1 MWLYILLFILII
13 CLFIYKFKNKIKIKW
28 ETFVHRGFRPNRGIF
43 GVYCYCGKQGQGKT
57 YSVVEFLHNNK
68 DMPIYCNLKS
78 IKGIDYTYI
87 ANFDELLKLTEKTDC
102 IIVYDEIFSALQ
114 KNSTINKNVLDFL
127 SQMRKRR
134 IICLTTA
141 QEWAEIPL
149 TWRRYCRYQIDCK
162 LIRIPLING
171 ILIKKFKDAENMK
184 WDNDEQEHIAPLLET
199 TITHTQKWVANS
211 YDTFEQIKNNSS
223 DSGMYKIS
231 NPLSPEVLKEP
242 PEIKG
247 SQVETREEI
256 EVLDDIDTDFW
267 EEKERRT
274 LQDYE

>member
-1 MWLYILLFILII
+1 MWLFILIFLLI
-13 CLFIYKFKNKIKIKW
+13 IGVVSYKFKNKVKIKW
-28 ETFVHRGFRPNRGIF
+28 KTFIKRGFKPNRGIF

-78 IKGIDYTYI
+78 VKGIDYTYI
-87 ANFDELLKLTEKTDC
+87 ANFDELLSLTDKTDC

-114 KNSTINKNVLDFL
+114 KNSAINKPVLDFL
-127 SQMRKRR
+127 AQMRKRR

-149 TWRRYCRYQIDCK
+149 TWRRYCRYQIDCR
-162 LIRIPLING
+162 LIRIPFING

-184 WDNDEQEHIAPLLET
+184 WSNDDQEHIAPLLET

-223 DSGMYKIS
+223 DKGMYKID
-231 NPLSPEVLKEP
+231 NPLAQEVLKEP
-242 PEIKG
+242 PEMTG
-247 SQVETREEI
+247 TQTEVREEI
-256 EVLDDIDTDFW
+256 EILDDVDEQFW
-267 EEKERRT
+267 SNEIKKG
-274 LQDYE
+274 DYI